1 MMPAVKPE
9 QSPPSATPAEEAEG
23 GAPSAPAANREAKRN
38 EQLRR
43 WASTAAVCVAA
54 MLIAG
59 KTGAYLASGAVSLL
73 SSLID
78 SLLDLVASIV
88 NFIAIRHALVP
99 PDREHRFGHGKAEPL
114 AGLAQAAFVAGS
126 AVLLLFEAGSRL
138 FRPNPIEDSTIGIA
152 VMVLSIVLT
161 LGLVLFQHFVVR
173 RTGSMAIGADAL
185 HYRSD
190 LLMNVCVIIALVL
203 AANFGMTIADPLFG
217 IGIALYILASAWGIF
232 SSSLQVLMDREL
244 SEADRAVIKAI
255 ANAHPAVISMHDLR
269 TRSSGTHTF
278 IQFHLEMDRN
288 LTLLEAHAFSDEV
301 MDEVE
306 RAFPNAEVLIHEDPD
321 GVEERR
327 MVFS

>member
-1 MMPAVKPE
+1 MRSRA
-9 QSPPSATPAEEAEG
+9 EAEAKVEADAA
-23 GAPSAPAANREAKRN
+23 APSNSDAKRN
-38 EQLRR
+38 EHLKR

-54 MLIAG
+54 SLIAA
-59 KTGAYLASGAVSLL
+59 KTGAYLATGAVSVL

-78 SLLDLVASIV
+78 SLLDLAASVV
-88 NFIAIRHALVP
+88 NFIAIRHAITP

-138 FRPNPIEDSTIGIA
+138 FRPAPIEDSTIGIA

-161 LGLVLFQHFVVR
+161 LGLVLFQRFVVR
-173 RTGSMAIGADAL
+173 RTGSVAIGADAL

-190 LLMNVCVIIALVL
+190 LLMNISVIVALVL
-203 AANFGMTIADPLFG
+203 AANFGLTVADPLFG
-217 IGIALYILASAWGIF
+217 IGIAVYILTSAWGIF
-232 SSSLQVLMDREL
+232 SSSLQLLMDREL
-244 SEADRAVIKAI
+244 SEDDRATIKAI
-255 ANAHPAVISMHDLR
+255 ATAHPAVISMHDLR

-288 LTLLEAHAFSDEV
+288 LSLLKAHAISDEV
-301 MDEVE
+301 MGEVE

-321 GVEERR
+321 GVDERR
-327 MVFS
+327 AVFP